1 MTALFDR
8 AYSLQ
13 ATAAILFAGLLIGYT
28 ATYNPKYCVL
38 LVGGLALVVV
48 TLLNLTIGIVILTL
62 LSFFERIPALSG
74 APLSKPL
81 GLVLLAAWLVTVT
94 RSREVRVPLLTR
106 DHPLLSFFLVALV
119 VWGLSS
125 AAWATDPYTT
135 LTSAL
140 RLALVVVLFFII
152 YTAVRTERD
161 LLLVTWA
168 FLAGAFL
175 VSISAI
181 VNGTTVEGRLSGG
194 LLDPNYLAAILASSI
209 VVSSFLLPSSGT
221 TKRLVLL
228 GFIAVY
234 AVALVETQSRG
245 GLIATGVALIV
256 ACIVA
261 GPVRTQTIALVV
273 VIVSVGLTYYAVFA
287 PASLKQRVT
296 DVSQQGSASRTDT
309 WQIALHVA
317 SDHPLL
323 GAGLGNFPVIES
335 RYIPDSID
343 LLSAK
348 LVLNTRLVV
357 HNTYFELL
365 AELGVVGFGLF
376 IAVLLSTIAVA
387 WRGIQLMDPR
397 RLKANLAARGLLAGT
412 IGLLV
417 AYIFLSGEYE
427 KQLWL
432 LLGLLATI
440 PNVARSTTAR

>member
-1 MTALFDR
+1 M
-8 AYSLQ
+8 
-13 ATAAILFAGLLIGYT
+13 
-28 ATYNPKYCVL
+28 L

-48 TLLNLTIGIVILTL
+48 TMLNLTIGIVMLTL

-81 GLVLLAAWLVTVT
+81 GLVLLAAWVVTVT

-119 VWGLSS
+119 VWSISS
-125 AAWATDPYTT
+125 AAWATDPYAT

-140 RLALVVVLFFII
+140 RLSLVVVLFFII

-181 VNGTTVEGRLSGG
+181 INGTTVEGRLSGG

-228 GFIAVY
+228 GFIVVY

-273 VIVSVGLTYYAVFA
+273 VILVRRA
-287 PASLKQRVT
+287 
-296 DVSQQGSASRTDT
+296 
-309 WQIALHVA
+309 H
-317 SDHPLL
+317 LL
-323 GAGLGNFPVIES
+323 
-335 RYIPDSID
+335 
-343 LLSAK
+343 
-348 LVLNTRLVV
+348 
-357 HNTYFELL
+357 
-365 AELGVVGFGLF
+365 
-376 IAVLLSTIAVA
+376 
-387 WRGIQLMDPR
+387 R
-397 RLKANLAARGLLAGT
+397 RLRTRVAEAARHGRLAVRAARAAPTPGRSRFTSPPITRCSVPGSGT
-412 IGLLV
+412 
-417 AYIFLSGEYE
+417 S
-427 KQLWL
+427 
-432 LLGLLATI
+432 
-440 PNVARSTTAR
+440 P